1 MLEGVVVL
9 DCSRLLPGP
18 FATRW
23 LAALGAQVIRVEAPG
38 GGEAPNPLGA
48 LLDAGKAR
56 IVVDLKT
63 EQGRRDFL
71 RLAARADVVLESFR
85 PGVSARLGIDYAT
98 VRAVN
103 PRLVYVSLTGW
114 GQTGPL
120 APRAA
125 HDINY
130 LAVAGFF
137 GLTRDRDGRPVLP
150 GTQVADLVGSAQ
162 AVVGIL
168 AALWERERTGRG
180 RYLDVAMLDG
190 AVAWQA
196 VFLAPFLA
204 GGPPPEPGGHA
215 LLGRY
220 VCYNFYRTRD
230 GRWMSLGA
238 LEPKFWRAFVD
249 AVGRPEWLGGQWAP
263 ADGQGLHREVADL
276 FAQRDQAA
284 WTALGEEADCCLFP
298 VLEAE
303 EAWHHPQV
311 QTRVADG
318 PQRRTLRFPLEA
330 RPPAAP
336 DLDGLLRSWGWSTG
350 DIRRLRAVTAASRR
364 PAPGTEEDA

>member
-23 LAALGAQVIRVEAPG
+23 LVALGARVIRVEAPG
-38 GGEAPNPLGA
+38 GEEGDGNPLEAVLG
-48 LLDAGKAR
+48 AGKAR
-56 IVVDLKT
+56 VVVDLKT
-63 EQGRRDFL
+63 PAGRQDFL
-71 RLAARADVVLESFR
+71 KLAERADVVVESFR
-85 PGVSARLGIDYAT
+85 PGVTARLGIDYDT
-98 VRAVN
+98 LQRVN
-103 PRLVYVSLTGW
+103 PGLVYVSLTGW

-120 APRAA
+120 ARRAA

-137 GLTRDRDGRPVLP
+137 GLTRDPAGRPVLP
-150 GTQVADLVGSAQ
+150 GTQVADLVGSVQ

-190 AVAWQA
+190 AVAWQV

-204 GGPPPEPGGHA
+204 GGPPPGPGSHA

-220 VCYNFYRTRD
+220 VCYNFYRTAE

-238 LEPKFWRAFVD
+238 LEPKFWAAFVE
-249 AVGRPEWLGGQWAP
+249 AVDRPAWRDQQWAP
-263 ADGQGLHREVADL
+263 ADGRGIHREIADL
-276 FAQRDQAA
+276 FAAHEQAW
-284 WTALGEEADCCLFP
+284 WTALGEQADCCLFP
-298 VLEAE
+298 VLEPA
-303 EAWHHPQV
+303 EAWDHPQV
-311 QTRVADG
+311 RERVAAG
-318 PQRRTLRFPLEA
+318 PAGRSLRFPLETT
-330 RPPAAP
+330 PPTP
-336 DLDGLLRSWGWSTG
+336 PELYDLLRTWGWSPEA
-350 DIRRLRAVTAASRR
+350 IRRLVDRT
-364 PAPGTEEDA
+364 